1 MKLFQK
7 RTEIMDTVA
16 GLILD
21 NSKQD
26 FDVEA
31 AIKISLLQWNHVTD
45 KSLPDTEFK
54 GWDVG
59 CESPLRSLNF
69 YDFFAGAQDY
79 KDQRVKVLK
88 DELAYNVND
97 QQKIMREASS
107 SYDYGANF
115 IAKIDEIESKRS
127 EIVESLG
134 MLGVEPLTR
143 KVSFNIDPHEC
154 KVTGSMKELA
164 TFIQNSLL
172 TSSDQYTNSLSVNVA
187 DTPTNES
194 GDHYETVIECYVAE
208 KGMETI
214 VKDITEIMNTHNDRF
229 ISLGDKVTANA
240 SVEQVVPTLPSLM
253 DHEQLL
259 KQAKFDGLNVTT
271 REDLRSNK
279 PLDAGEAFAQMGM

>member
-1 MKLFQK
+1 MKLFDK
-7 RTEIMDTVA
+7 RSEIMDTVA

-26 FDVEA
+26 FDVES
-31 AIKISLLQWNHVTD
+31 AIKLSLLQWNHVKD
-45 KSLPDTEFK
+45 KSLPSTEFK

-59 CESPLRSLNF
+59 CETPLRSLNF

-79 KDQRVKVLK
+79 KDQRVKSLT

-97 QQKIMREASS
+97 QQQVVREASS
-107 SYDYGANF
+107 FYDFGANY
-115 IAKIDEIESKRS
+115 IAKIDELESQRS
-127 EIVESLG
+127 KIVESLG
-134 MLGVEPLTR
+134 MLGVDPLTR

-154 KVTGSMKELA
+154 KVAGNMKELA

-172 TSSDQYTNSLSVNVA
+172 TSGDQYSNSLSVNVA
-187 DTPTNES
+187 DVPINES
-194 GDHYETVIECYVAE
+194 GDHFETVIECYVAD
-208 KGMETI
+208 KGMGTI

-240 SVEQVVPTLPSLM
+240 NVEQVVPTLPSLM

-259 KQAKFDGLNVTT
+259 KQAKLDGLDVTT
-271 REDLRSNK
+271 REDLRK
-279 PLDAGEAFAQMGM
+279 PLSAEDAFSQMSM